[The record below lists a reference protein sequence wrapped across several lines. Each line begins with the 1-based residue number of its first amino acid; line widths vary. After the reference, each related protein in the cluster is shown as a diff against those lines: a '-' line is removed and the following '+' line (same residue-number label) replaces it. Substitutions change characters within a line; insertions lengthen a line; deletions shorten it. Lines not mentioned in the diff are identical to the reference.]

1 MKSAGNLRDVILTV
15 VLIIDQVNVYIF
27 TVNIQNHLELC
38 MVINLQAGGFNF
50 WGGQENFLK
59 IPVFW
64 NVTYYHSKWS

>member
-50 WGGQENFLK
+50 
-59 IPVFW
+59 
-64 NVTYYHSKWS
+64 